1 MAIASG
7 PRFQYPT
14 IPQPSTTSPSSAPLL
29 AGFDLEAILKS
40 LGGVVNPTV
49 GNTLGKIGRVAQPIL
64 GAGLVGAGLAQKEE
78 PGYATEATQ
87 YLRNRLA
94 PQGLA
99 QQFSGQIGALN
110 AEYLPL
116 LAQRRKSILDQAQQR
131 VISGQ
136 PSSFSTAMS
145 GPEISRI
152 RGAITNEILPA
163 ERAHIADIG
172 QYLLR
177 EGGGA
182 AGALLN
188 YAKPDPLGG
197 ALATLGMNLLGGR
210 GGPGGAA
217 PGQGA
222 NAASGNGG
230 NALQML
236 SQLASGPGGIGQA
249 LSSNPQLV
257 QQLGAALGAQLG
269 FDASMAGGGLSGW
282 TAMTS
287 QGVAIPIEAINAGAA
302 SGGAG
307 LASLLGPLAGA
318 GLAYAA
324 PKIGQN
330 QFQSTAIG
338 AAGGAL
344 AGSAFGPVG
353 TAIGAVVGGLQGF
366 FRERGEQHAQKDA
379 YRQEDLSS
387 QADAVQEI
395 GTFFERQ
402 LANLGVDTSGYR
414 NLITTYVS
422 DIHAG
427 PSGRGGQYELASL
440 GGQSLLQAIQQRNP
454 SVTSLNQV
462 PGLRQEF
469 IDYLTRSTFTAG
481 NSIYSGGPA
490 TQTFPEWAN
499 IAGLARG
506 GYITRP
512 NTLAVVGE
520 HAPEMA
526 LLQPGSMVMPM
537 RMSRN

>member
-1 MAIASG
+1 M
-7 PRFQYPT
+7 
-14 IPQPSTTSPSSAPLL
+14 
-29 AGFDLEAILKS
+29 AGFDLEAILRS
-40 LGGVVNPTV
+40 LGGAINPTF
-49 GNTLGKIGRVAQPIL
+49 GNTLGTLGRVAQPIL
-64 GAGLVGAGLAQKEE
+64 RAGLVGAGLAQKEE

-131 VISGQ
+131 VIAGQ

-145 GPEISRI
+145 GPEILRI
-152 RGAITNEILPA
+152 REAITNEILPA
-163 ERAHIADIG
+163 ERAHMADIG

-182 AGALLN
+182 AGTLLN
-188 YAKPDPLGG
+188 YAKPDQLGG

-210 GGPGGAA
+210 GGPGGAPDA
-217 PGQGA
+217 LAGAGQGGA
-222 NAASGNGG
+222 KGGIG
-230 NALQML
+230 NALHSFLGGGGGGGGVPSTYGMPN
-236 SQLASGPGGIGQA
+236 QLGQLNAADIIGQMQAGTLSASEGMA
-249 LSSNPQLV
+249 L
-257 QQLGAALGAQLG
+257 
-269 FDASMAGGGLSGW
+269 LSG
-282 TAMTS
+282 
-287 QGVAIPIEAINAGAA
+287 
-302 SGGAG
+302 
-307 LASLLGPLAGA
+307 SLPQIAAGA

-338 AAGGAL
+338 AGGGAL

-395 GTFFERQ
+395 GTFFEQQ
-402 LANLGVDTSGYR
+402 LANLGVDTASYR
-414 NLITTYVS
+414 NLITTYVN

-427 PSGRGGQYELASL
+427 PSGRGGQYELATA

-481 NSIYSGGPA
+481 NSIYGGGAP
-490 TQTFPEWAN
+490 TQTFPEWAGY
-499 IAGLARG
+499 AGLARG

-520 HAPEMA
+520 RAPEMA
-526 LLQPGSMVMPM
+526 LLQPGSIVMPM